1 MQIFPKKLQKNLQ
14 KKQIQTIISL
24 IVLLSK
30 IKKMNINIR
39 DFIFNNITPYNWN
52 KDFLVWPTDK
62 TKKLRNK
69 CKKLLNQEFKNWW
82 ILEIDTSTISTI
94 TSHKPWYIDKKLEI
108 IFWLQTD
115 KPLKRAIKPFGWRRV
130 VKKACEE
137 HWVELNPKVIDI
149 FTKYRKSHNDG
160 IFSVYTENMKKYRK
174 NKILS
179 WLPDNYARWRVIWD
193 YRRIA
198 LYGMDTLIE
207 EKIKDKTYLTNTDDE
222 TIRTIEEISDQI
234 SAMKDI
240 KKMAESYGFNISKP
254 AKNWLEAIQ
263 RIYFW
268 FLAGVKEQDGAAMSL
283 WAVSSFIDIYI
294 EKDLQEWKITEK
306 EAQEMIDQFV
316 IKLRLIRQ
324 LRMNAY
330 NEIFA
335 WDPTR
340 TTESLAGTFRWWKHK
355 VTKTSFRFL
364 QCLYNLGPAPE
375 PNITVLRS
383 KDLPNNFK
391 KFCAKVSI
399 DTSAI
404 QYENDDLMKKVSHCD
419 DTWIACCVSQTEM
432 WSSMQ
437 FFWARCNIAKALL
450 YAINEWKDEITWIK
464 IIDWIPKLKNNTDL
478 DYNEVLTNF
487 TLVMEKLAKEYVNTM
502 NVIHYM
508 HDKYYYEKAQMALIN
523 SVPQRYMSFGIAGLS
538 VATDSLSAIKYSK
551 VKAIRNKDWITTNFK
566 IKWDFPKFGNDDDH
580 VDQIAEFIT
589 SKFISD
595 LRKHKIYRNAEA
607 TLSILTITA
616 NVMYGHYTWDTPDGR
631 KHWEPFAPWANP
643 MHGRDTHGAI
653 ASLNSV
659 AKISY
664 KDCRD
669 WVSNTFSIVPI
680 SLWAWYFKQWA
691 QHLNVNALNRETLE
705 DAMIHPEKYP
715 QLTIRVSGY
724 AVNFIKL
731 SKEQQL
737 EVISRTFHNKM

>member
-1 MQIFPKKLQKNLQ
+1 ME
-14 KKQIQTIISL
+14 
-24 IVLLSK
+24 
-30 IKKMNINIR
+30 INVR
-39 DFIFNNITPYNWN
+39 DFIFKNITPYDWDD
-52 KDFLVWPTDK
+52 KFLVWSSTK
-62 TKKLRNK
+62 TKKLRKK
-69 CKKLLNQEFKNWW
+69 CKKLLAQE
-82 ILEIDTSTISTI
+82 LENNGVLDIDTSTISTI
-94 TSHKPWYIDKKLEI
+94 TSHKAWYIDKKLET

-115 KPLKRAIKPFGWRRV
+115 VPLKRAIKPFGWRRV

-137 HWVELNPKVIDI
+137 NWKKLDPKVIDI
-149 FTKYRKSHNDG
+149 FTKYRKSHNDW
-160 IFSVYTENMKKYRK
+160 IFSVYTENMRKYRK

-179 WLPDNYARWRVIWD
+179 WLPDNYARWRVIGD

-198 LYGMDTLIE
+198 LYGIDALIE
-207 EKIKDKTYLTNTDDE
+207 AKIKDKTYLTNTDDE

-240 KKMAESYGFNISKP
+240 KKMTELYWFNISKP
-254 AKNWLEAIQ
+254 ATNSLEAIQ

-268 FLAGVKEQDGAAMSL
+268 FLAGIKEQDWAAMSL
-283 WAVSSFIDIYI
+283 WTVSSFIDIYI
-294 EKDLQEWKITEK
+294 EKDLQEWKITE
-306 EAQEMIDQFV
+306 ESAQEMIDQFV

-340 TTESLAGTFRWWKHK
+340 TTESLAWTFKWWKHK

-383 KDLPNNFK
+383 KDLPYNFK

-404 QYENDDLMKKVSHCD
+404 QYENDDLMKKVSNCD
-419 DTWIACCVSQTEM
+419 DNGIACCVSQTEM
-432 WSSMQ
+432 WASMQ
-437 FFWARCNIAKALL
+437 FFGARCNIAKALL

-464 IIDWIPKLKNNTDL
+464 IIDWIPKLKNKKKLNYD
-478 DYNEVLTNF
+478 EVLDSF
-487 TLVMEKLAKEYVNTM
+487 VLVMEKLAKEYVNTM

-508 HDKYYYEKAQMALIN
+508 HDKYYYEKAQMAFIN
-523 SVPQRYMSFGIAGLS
+523 SIPKRYMSFWIAWLS
-538 VATDSLSAIKYSK
+538 VATDSLSAIKYGK
-551 VKAIRNKDWITTNFK
+551 VEAIRDKNWITTDFK
-566 IKWDFPKFGNDDDH
+566 TKWEFPKFGNDDDD

-595 LRKHKIYRNAEA
+595 LKKNKIYRNAEA

-616 NVMYGHYTWDTPDGR
+616 NIMYGHYTWTTPDWR

-680 SLWAWYFKQWA
+680 SLWANEDERTNNLVQMLNGYFQRWA
-691 QHLNVNALNRETLE
+691 QHLNVNVLNRETLK
-705 DAMIHPEKYP
+705 DAMKHPEKYP

-737 EVISRTFHNKM
+737 EIISRTFHQKM